1 MNERFYWLKLNR
13 GFFKRHDIRIVEE
26 MPNGKEYILFYLKLL
41 CESVDHEGSLRFNDE
56 IPYNEDMLATITNT
70 NVDIVRSA
78 VKVFTELKM
87 MEILSDGTIFM
98 REISNMIGS
107 AANNDNANRQ
117 RRFREKQKEESV
129 TPPLLE
135 CYASVTKNNES
146 KSKSIEKEK
155 ELEIEIEK
163 DTSSVNYISIID
175 LYHDKC
181 PSLPTVRKVS
191 DARKKQIRARLRK
204 YSIEEITE
212 AFEKA
217 EASDFLKGDNK
228 NNWTA
233 DFDWIMNDTNMAK
246 ILDGK
251 YENKAKPVSTSGTVE
266 VPVPDYMRKQIEEMK
281 KRFG

>member
-117 RRFREKQKEESV
+117 RRFREKQKEESA

-155 ELEIEIEK
+155 ELEIEK

-251 YENKAKPVSTSGTVE
+251 YENKAKPVNQSGKVE
-266 VPVPDYMRKQIEEMK
+266 VPVPDYMRQQIEEMK

>member
-155 ELEIEIEK
+155 ELEIEK

-212 AFEKA
+212 AFERA

-251 YENKAKPVSTSGTVE
+251 YENKAKPVSSSGTVE
-266 VPVPDYMRKQIEEMK
+266 VPMPDYMRQQIEDMK

>member
-146 KSKSIEKEK
+146 KSKSIEKE
-155 ELEIEIEK
+155 IEK

-204 YSIEEITE
+204 YSIDEITE
-212 AFEKA
+212 AFERT

-251 YENKAKPVSTSGTVE
+251 YENKAKPANPSGKVE
-266 VPVPDYMRKQIEEMK
+266 VPMPDYMRQQIEDMK

>member
-146 KSKSIEKEK
+146 KSKSKSIEKEK
-155 ELEIEIEK
+155 ELEIEK

-212 AFEKA
+212 AFERA

-251 YENKAKPVSTSGTVE
+251 YENKAKPVNTSGTVE
-266 VPVPDYMRKQIEEMK
+266 VPMPDYMRQQIEDMK

>member
-155 ELEIEIEK
+155 ELEIEK

-212 AFEKA
+212 AFERA

>member
-146 KSKSIEKEK
+146 KSKSIEKE
-155 ELEIEIEK
+155 LEIEK

-204 YSIEEITE
+204 YSIDEITE
-212 AFEKA
+212 AFERA

-251 YENKAKPVSTSGTVE
+251 YENKAKPVNPSGTVE
-266 VPVPDYMRKQIEEMK
+266 VPMPDYMRQQIEDMK

>member
-41 CESVDHEGSLRFNDE
+41 CESVGHEGSLRFNDE

-78 VKVFTELKM
+78 VNVFTELKM

-146 KSKSIEKEK
+146 KSKS
-155 ELEIEIEK
+155 
-163 DTSSVNYISIID
+163 
-175 LYHDKC
+175 
-181 PSLPTVRKVS
+181 
-191 DARKKQIRARLRK
+191 
-204 YSIEEITE
+204 
-212 AFEKA
+212 
-217 EASDFLKGDNK
+217 
-228 NNWTA
+228 
-233 DFDWIMNDTNMAK
+233 
-246 ILDGK
+246 
-251 YENKAKPVSTSGTVE
+251 
-266 VPVPDYMRKQIEEMK
+266 
-281 KRFG
+281 

>member
-117 RRFREKQKEESV
+117 RRFREKQKDESV

-163 DTSSVNYISIID
+163 DASSVNYISIID

-251 YENKAKPVSTSGTVE
+251 YENKAKPVSTSGKVE
-266 VPVPDYMRKQIEEMK
+266 VPMPDYMRQQIEEMK

>member
-117 RRFREKQKEESV
+117 RRFREKQKDESV

-146 KSKSIEKEK
+146 KSKSIEK
-155 ELEIEIEK
+155 EIEK

-212 AFEKA
+212 AFERA

-251 YENKAKPVSTSGTVE
+251 YENKAKPVSTSGKVE
-266 VPVPDYMRKQIEEMK
+266 VPMPDYMRQQIEEMK

>member
-107 AANNDNANRQ
+107 TANNDNANRQ

-155 ELEIEIEK
+155 ELEIEK

-204 YSIEEITE
+204 YSIDEITE
-212 AFEKA
+212 AFERA

-251 YENKAKPVSTSGTVE
+251 YENKAKPVSTSGKVE
-266 VPVPDYMRKQIEEMK
+266 VPMPAYMRQQIEEMK

>member
-155 ELEIEIEK
+155 ELEIEK

-175 LYHDKC
+175 LYHEKC

-212 AFEKA
+212 AFERA

-233 DFDWIMNDTNMAK
+233 DFDWIMNDANLAK

-251 YENKAKPVSTSGTVE
+251 YENKAKPANPSGKVE
-266 VPVPDYMRKQIEEMK
+266 VPMPDYMRQQIEEMK